1 MSIQQ
6 EDKIILLMCTSNNR
20 ASQYMRF
27 KKMLE
32 LKEETDKYTVIV
44 EELIFFSQ

>member
-1 MSIQQ
+1 
-6 EDKIILLMCTSNNR
+6 MCTSNR

-27 KKMLE
+27 KKVLE

-44 EELIFFSQ
+44 EE